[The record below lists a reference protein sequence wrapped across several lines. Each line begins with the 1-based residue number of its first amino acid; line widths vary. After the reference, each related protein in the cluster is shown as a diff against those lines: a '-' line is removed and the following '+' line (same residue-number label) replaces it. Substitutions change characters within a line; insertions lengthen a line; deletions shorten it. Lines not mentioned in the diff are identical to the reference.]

1 MNHSGALR
9 RKSGITVHDFLS
21 ERKAEEHGDPPAET
35 REDNPPEA
43 EQAVPPTKIARSAR
57 KAPKKKTACE
67 ISSPSPAAVPAPA
80 PTIERSPSKIL
91 MDEIGTFLT
100 GNDLDITPANLARAH
115 AICSGE
121 QPEFAALTAAM
132 KDRGE
137 PITQQWLDTLAYD
150 DGRNEQDRAEV
161 DRMASNLQNSIEAFA
176 TNARDACTAVADYRE
191 AMNSHAQEA
200 EEIDSQET
208 AEELLGRVTELTRAI
223 REQAQLAEEKMQRS
237 EREAISLRRD
247 LEEAQRVANIDHL
260 TGLPNRR
267 ALDEMLERL
276 WSDARDVDW
285 DGSDEK
291 EREPVAIA
299 FCDIDNFKPVNDI
312 HGHDTGD
319 RVLQMVARTLAEGA
333 GEDCQVVRYG
343 GEEFVV
349 VYRGFSL
356 EGARENLDAIRTKL
370 SNRPFINRT
379 TRQSLGMITFSGG
392 IADLFA
398 FPDRRSA
405 LRAADEALYRAKNSG
420 RDRIELAT
428 PPVD

>member
-67 ISSPSPAAVPAPA
+67 ISSRSPAAVPAPT
-80 PTIERSPSKIL
+80 PTIGRSPSKIL

-319 RVLQMVARTLAEGA
+319 RVLQMVARTLAE
-333 GEDCQVVRYG
+333 
-343 GEEFVV
+343 
-349 VYRGFSL
+349 RGRRGLPGRALWRRGIRRRLSRL
-356 EGARENLDAIRTKL
+356 LARGSARKSRRDPHEAVQPALHQPDDPPVARH
-370 SNRPFINRT
+370 
-379 TRQSLGMITFSGG
+379 
-392 IADLFA
+392 DHLF
-398 FPDRRSA
+398 R
-405 LRAADEALYRAKNSG
+405 
-420 RDRIELAT
+420 RDRGPFRVSG
-428 PPVD
+428 PPQRTARRGRGLVSRQE

>member
-21 ERKAEEHGDPPAET
+21 ERKAEEHGDLPPET
-35 REDNPPEA
+35 GEDNPGEA
-43 EQAVPPTKIARSAR
+43 EEPRTPRKASRPAR
-57 KAPKKKTACE
+57 KAPEKKPTPE
-67 ISSPSPAAVPAPA
+67 TPAFSPA
-80 PTIERSPSKIL
+80 PTPVVERSPSEIL

-100 GNDLDITPANLARAH
+100 GNDLAITPANLVRAH
-115 AICSGE
+115 GICSGE
-121 QPEFAALTAAM
+121 QPEFAALTAEM
-132 KDRGE
+132 KARGE
-137 PITQQWLDTLAYD
+137 PITQQWLDTLACD
-150 DGRNEQDRAEV
+150 DGRDEQDRAEV
-161 DRMASNLQNSIEAFA
+161 DKMASNLQNSIEAFA
-176 TNARDACTAVADYRE
+176 TSARDARTAAADYRE
-191 AMNSHAQEA
+191 AMDGHAQQAQEV
-200 EEIDSQET
+200 DSKET
-208 AEELLGRVTELTRAI
+208 AEELLARVSELTSAI
-223 REQAQLAEEKMQRS
+223 REQAQQAEEKMQRS

-276 WSDARDVDW
+276 WSDGRDVDW
-285 DGSDEK
+285 DGSEAK
-291 EREPVAIA
+291 EHEPVAIA

-319 RVLQMVARTLAEGA
+319 RVLQMVARTLADGA
-333 GEDCQVVRYG
+333 GENCQVVRYG

-349 VYRGFSL
+349 VYRGLSL
-356 EGARENLDAIRTKL
+356 EDARANLDAIRTKL
-370 SNRPFINRT
+370 SNRPFVNRT

-405 LRAADEALYRAKNSG
+405 LRAADEALYRAKNNG
-420 RDRIELAT
+420 RDRIELAA
-428 PPVD
+428 PPAA

>member
-1 MNHSGALR
+1 
-9 RKSGITVHDFLS
+9 
-21 ERKAEEHGDPPAET
+21 
-35 REDNPPEA
+35 
-43 EQAVPPTKIARSAR
+43 
-57 KAPKKKTACE
+57 
-67 ISSPSPAAVPAPA
+67 
-80 PTIERSPSKIL
+80 
-91 MDEIGTFLT
+91 
-100 GNDLDITPANLARAH
+100 
-115 AICSGE
+115 
-121 QPEFAALTAAM
+121 
-132 KDRGE
+132 
-137 PITQQWLDTLAYD
+137 
-150 DGRNEQDRAEV
+150 
-161 DRMASNLQNSIEAFA
+161 MASNLQNSIEAFA
-176 TNARDACTAVADYRE
+176 TNARDACTAAADYRE

-276 WSDARDVDW
+276 WSEARDVDW

-291 EREPVAIA
+291 EHEPVAIA

-349 VYRGFSL
+349 VYRGFTL

-428 PPVD
+428 PPAD